1 MCGGLTEECGYWG
14 LELSSVVLVEALQ
27 LSVFWRAGQALQII
41 QVSHS
46 LHTGSC
52 SLTVHISPSE
62 DMHCF
67 FLIVR

>member
-41 QVSHS
+41 QVPHR
-46 LHTGSC
+46 LHTRPC
-52 SLTVHISPSE
+52 SLTAHISPTE
-62 DMHCF
+62 DMPCF
-67 FLIVR
+67 LLVVR